1 MIRRDIV
8 YGQNPTVHLMDFH
21 GEEDAGRP
29 LFLYFHGGGLETG
42 SRGEAGAFAPR
53 LNARGIN
60 VASVEYRM
68 YPDAKFPDYLHDGAR
83 AASFA
88 LEQIPNAGLFLGGS
102 SAGAYITMMLCFDTS
117 YLRGAG
123 VNPASIRGYVH
134 NAGQPT
140 THFRILK
147 ERNLDGRRLI
157 VDAAAPLYYVGLE
170 KEYTPML
177 FIAADNDMEN
187 RLEQTN
193 LLLSTL
199 RHFRYDESRY
209 ALSILHATH
218 CSYVS
223 PKPHPDPRFADL
235 IARFIA
241 SCGELSLI

>member
-1 MIRRDIV
+1 MIQRDVV

-21 GEEDAGRP
+21 GEADANRP

-42 SRGEAGAFAPR
+42 NRKEADAFAPR
-53 LNARGIN
+53 LNERGIN

-68 YPDAKFPDYLHDGAR
+68 YPDAKFPDYLHDGAQ
-83 AASFA
+83 AAAFA

-123 VNPASIRGYVH
+123 VDPASIRGYVH

-157 VDAAAPLYYVGLE
+157 VDDAAPLYYVGLE
-170 KEYTPML
+170 KEYPPML

-199 RHFRYDESRY
+199 RHFRYDESKY
-209 ALSILHATH
+209 TLSILHATH

-223 PKPHPDPRFADL
+223 PKDHQDPRFADL

-241 SCGELSLI
+241 SCR